1 MSQYLREYWGAERG
15 FPGRPVYAFGQTAD
29 GYLWIGTEKGLAR
42 FDGFNFATF
51 PITSQGQPLPGP
63 VLSLTTQADGN
74 LWVRLQGSSV
84 LRYREGNF
92 ENMMSDMLLNDA
104 GVTAVAPGKDGGLL
118 MATLSTGT
126 VLHKDGKPT
135 VLASIAALPR
145 SLVIAMAQTSDG
157 KIWMGTRSAGLF
169 YLDGQRKPVT
179 VSGLADQ
186 KVNCLLPLSDGGLW
200 IGTDNGVLRWNGEAI
215 VSQEVSA
222 LRRMQV
228 LALARDRDGNIWI
241 GTSEGLFRWNS
252 QGLAA
257 DPGPDRTNFG
267 AVTALFEDREGN
279 LWVGGAQG
287 IERLRDSAFVTY
299 RATEGLPPLG
309 AGPVYVDET
318 GRAWVGPIEGGLR
331 RLQGEKIQSVTQAGL
346 DKDVVYSIAGRGHE
360 VWLGRQRGGLT
371 RLQDQGGR
379 VVARTYTQAQGLAQ
393 NSVYAVYL
401 DHEGAVWAGTLSGG
415 LSRLKN
421 GAFTSFTTSNGLAA
435 DTVNDIGE
443 TSDGVLWVAT
453 TGGLNSFAKDKWTT
467 YKIADGLPSDEV
479 ISLFAD
485 SSEVL
490 WLGTSAGLA
499 FVRSGHIVAPQQ
511 LPDSLRAP
519 ILGMAED
526 GRGNLWVTTNSHV
539 LQVKRGPLLDGGLQ
553 AADLREFTRADGL
566 PSAEGVKRSRSVV
579 SDSFARVWFALDR
592 GLAVLTPSRI
602 GGNAAPS
609 LVHIESVQADGKAW
623 PLRGDIRIPPQ
634 LRRLTFH
641 YSGLSLAVPERVKYR
656 YMLEGFDRG
665 WSDPVSAREAVF
677 TNLAAGHY
685 RFRVVATNSDGEW
698 NGNEASLAVQI
709 EPEFWQTGWF
719 RSTAALG
726 GVGLVLLFYRLRLH
740 QLTRRMNL
748 RFEERLAERTRIA
761 QELHDTLLQGF
772 LSASLQLHVA
782 VEHVPAESPARPRL
796 TRILELMQQVI
807 EEGRNAVRGLRSTA
821 GDAGNLEQ
829 ALARVP
835 EELGSPGGV
844 DFRIVAEGP
853 PRLLHPMIRDEVYRV
868 GREAVVNAFQHAQA
882 SLIEVEIE
890 YSARQLRLLVRDNG
904 AGIDEQVLRSGREG
918 HWGLSGMRERA
929 ERIGAKLR
937 VWSRAAAGTEVELSV
952 PGEIAFVRGASR
964 RGFSWRGASGPATGK
979 GPEGKRGA

>member
-1 MSQYLREYWGAERG
+1 
-15 FPGRPVYAFGQTAD
+15 
-29 GYLWIGTEKGLAR
+29 
-42 FDGFNFATF
+42 
-51 PITSQGQPLPGP
+51 
-63 VLSLTTQADGN
+63 
-74 LWVRLQGSSV
+74 
-84 LRYREGNF
+84 
-92 ENMMSDMLLNDA
+92 
-104 GVTAVAPGKDGGLL
+104 
-118 MATLSTGT
+118 
-126 VLHKDGKPT
+126 
-135 VLASIAALPR
+135 
-145 SLVIAMAQTSDG
+145 
-157 KIWMGTRSAGLF
+157 
-169 YLDGQRKPVT
+169 
-179 VSGLADQ
+179 
-186 KVNCLLPLSDGGLW
+186 
-200 IGTDNGVLRWNGEAI
+200 
-215 VSQEVSA
+215 
-222 LRRMQV
+222 
-228 LALARDRDGNIWI
+228 
-241 GTSEGLFRWNS
+241 
-252 QGLAA
+252 
-257 DPGPDRTNFG
+257 
-267 AVTALFEDREGN
+267 
-279 LWVGGAQG
+279 
-287 IERLRDSAFVTY
+287 
-299 RATEGLPPLG
+299 
-309 AGPVYVDET
+309 
-318 GRAWVGPIEGGLR
+318 
-331 RLQGEKIQSVTQAGL
+331 
-346 DKDVVYSIAGRGHE
+346 
-360 VWLGRQRGGLT
+360 
-371 RLQDQGGR
+371 
-379 VVARTYTQAQGLAQ
+379 
-393 NSVYAVYL
+393 
-401 DHEGAVWAGTLSGG
+401 
-415 LSRLKN
+415 
-421 GAFTSFTTSNGLAA
+421 
-435 DTVNDIGE
+435 
-443 TSDGVLWVAT
+443 
-453 TGGLNSFAKDKWTT
+453 
-467 YKIADGLPSDEV
+467 
-479 ISLFAD
+479 
-485 SSEVL
+485 
-490 WLGTSAGLA
+490 
-499 FVRSGHIVAPQQ
+499 
-511 LPDSLRAP
+511 
-519 ILGMAED
+519 
-526 GRGNLWVTTNSHV
+526 
-539 LQVKRGPLLDGGLQ
+539 
-553 AADLREFTRADGL
+553 
-566 PSAEGVKRSRSVV
+566 
-579 SDSFARVWFALDR
+579 
-592 GLAVLTPSRI
+592 
-602 GGNAAPS
+602 
-609 LVHIESVQADGKAW
+609 
-623 PLRGDIRIPPQ
+623 